1 MMAERLPAEK
11 AYEWGLVNRL
21 VEPSDVMSEAMKIA
35 EKFANGPFSL
45 GLIRKAYWDSQENSY
60 SEQLQLETELQT
72 QAGASSD
79 NVEGIRAF
87 LEKRPAK
94 FTGS

>member
-1 MMAERLPAEK
+1 
-11 AYEWGLVNRL
+11 
-21 VEPSDVMSEAMKIA
+21 
-35 EKFANGPFSL
+35 
-45 GLIRKAYWDSQENSY
+45 LIRKAYWDSQENSY